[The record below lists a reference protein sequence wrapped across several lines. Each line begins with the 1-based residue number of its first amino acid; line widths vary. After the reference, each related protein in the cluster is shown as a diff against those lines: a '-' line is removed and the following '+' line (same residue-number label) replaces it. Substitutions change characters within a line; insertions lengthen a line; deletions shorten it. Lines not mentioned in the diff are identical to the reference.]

1 MTSDNYDNE
10 TCEEV
15 EALQK
20 KIETLL
26 QRIDTLEHDLK
37 SRKSDDFNEFLY
49 WCRQREKLEP
59 NDDLFYVF
67 EESYTKARV
76 MLDPLQNYIDSRIW
90 NQVLFS
96 LGLHYIIV
104 EEYTYTDE
112 EGTEQKNPLFEKFD
126 ISSRSYIISSAS
138 DEGSSSSIHATKS
151 LNDGDFVMQ
160 DLIRTKYGMY
170 VYSILEQL
178 DIGAVLL

>member
-1 MTSDNYDNE
+1 METENE
-10 TCEEV
+10 TQDEI
-15 EALQK
+15 EALQAR
-20 KIETLL
+20 IETLL
-26 QRIDTLEHDLK
+26 QRIAELEHRLN
-37 SRKSDDFNEFLY
+37 SHKSDDFNEFLF
-49 WCRQREKLEP
+49 WCRQRERLVP

-67 EESYTKARV
+67 EESYIKAKV
-76 MLDPLQNYIDSRIW
+76 MLEPLQNYIDSRIW

-96 LGLHYIIV
+96 LGLHYIITT
-104 EEYTYTDE
+104 EYTYTDE
-112 EGTEQKNPLFEKFD
+112 EGEEQKNPLFEKFD
-126 ISSRSYIISSAS
+126 IASRSYIISSAS